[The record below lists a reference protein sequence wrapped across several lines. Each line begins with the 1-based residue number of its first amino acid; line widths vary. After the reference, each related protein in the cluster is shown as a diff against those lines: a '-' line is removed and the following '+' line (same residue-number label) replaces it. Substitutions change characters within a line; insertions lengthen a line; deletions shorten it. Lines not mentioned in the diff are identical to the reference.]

1 MSASVRK
8 TFAPQI
14 FSQILCE
21 GRSGHDNGN
30 KTCFLYRMQVLF
42 PACPDSLR
50 HPKHNFWRPKAAGEK
65 QNDAKYKIQIH
76 LYFNNDKYKLSLL
89 IYILTQGY
97 IFMLEN
103 QIYSNS
109 KRELKC

>member
-42 PACPDSLR
+42 PACPDSFR
-50 HPKHNFWRPKAAGEK
+50 HLKHYFWRPKAAGEK
-65 QNDAKYKIQIH
+65 QNDTKYKYIYLSTTINTNCLC
-76 LYFNNDKYKLSLL
+76 LYTF
-89 IYILTQGY
+89 QHRG
-97 IFMLEN
+97 IF
-103 QIYSNS
+103 I
-109 KRELKC
+109 C